1 MGVSTPS
8 RVFAAR
14 LAGTGVFDPNRD
26 RVGKVHDVVV
36 VDRPNGAL
44 RAVGL
49 VVEVAG
55 RRRVF
60 LPLSRVTSMDTG
72 SVISTGLVNMRRFEQ
87 RGNEHQVVGE
97 LLDRVVTLS
106 ERDGGG
112 QARLVDVGFELRRGR
127 DWDVTKLYVRRTASG
142 GLFRRGET
150 LVVEA
155 GSVTGLGDVQTD
167 QGAASLIATLDGLHA
182 ADVAEVLHDLPETRR
197 VEVAAELDD
206 ERLADVLEELS
217 EEDAVTILTALEA
230 GRAADVLDAMQPD
243 DAADLVSELP
253 EQTAQE
259 LLELMEP
266 EEADDVRR
274 LLAYDE
280 HTAGGLMTTE
290 PVILG
295 PEATIAAALAH
306 VRRQDLAPALA
317 TVVFVVRPPLETPTG
332 RFLGVVHLQEMLR
345 EPPHDSIG
353 TILDKDVEWVLP
365 SDPLGKVTRLLATY
379 NLTAL
384 PVLDEERR
392 LLGAVSADDVLDRLL
407 PDDWRDADDDVTD
420 ASLTPGGR
428 RG

>member
-1 MGVSTPS
+1 MSTPS
-8 RVFAAR
+8 RVYAAR

-36 VDRPNGAL
+36 VDRAAGGL

-60 LPLSRVTSMDTG
+60 VPLTRVTSMDAG
-72 SVISTGLVNMRRFEQ
+72 AVITTGLLNMRRFEQ
-87 RGNEHQVVGE
+87 RAGEHQVVGE
-97 LLDRVVTLS
+97 LLDRVVNLT

-112 QARLVDVGFELRRGR
+112 QAQVEDLGFELRRGR
-127 DWDVTKLYVRRTASG
+127 DWDVTKLFVRRLASR
-142 GLFRRGET
+142 GLLRRGES
-150 LVVEA
+150 LVVDA
-155 GSVTGLGDVQTD
+155 DSVTGLREVQTD

-182 ADVAEVLHDLPETRR
+182 ADVAEVLHDLPEVRR

-217 EEDAVTILTALEA
+217 AEDAVAIITALDA
-230 GRAADVLDAMQPD
+230 PRAADVLDAMQPD
-243 DAADLVSELP
+243 DAADLVGDLP
-253 EQTAQE
+253 DQTAQH

-295 PEATIAAALAH
+295 PEATIATALAH
-306 VRRQDLAPALA
+306 VRREDLPPSLA
-317 TVVFVVRPPLETPTG
+317 TVVFVARPPLETPTG

-345 EPPHDSIG
+345 EPPHDAIG
-353 TILDKDVEWVLP
+353 TILDDDVEWVLP
-365 SDPLGKVTRLLATY
+365 TDPLGKVTRLLATY

-384 PVLDEERR
+384 PVLDAEKR

-407 PDDWRDADDDVTD
+407 PDDWRDADDAITD
-420 ASLTPGGR
+420 ASLTPGG
-428 RG
+428 GHG